1 MEKKIKMRIKSL
13 RYEVEESLFA
23 KLAEERMEAL
33 GADFFDEDLIEDGEE
48 AIELSTEGF
57 MRIEYGRVT
66 LGYEESELTGM
77 EGSSTS
83 IFFDESTPGL
93 VSMHRDGAVSTSLVF
108 ERGKRHH
115 CVYNTP
121 IMPFEICVKTIKV
134 ENKIL
139 GEGTLVLD
147 YIIEIRGAK
156 AERTKF
162 EISVFDMQE
171 ATVVNE
177 ASV

>member
-1 MEKKIKMRIKSL
+1 MEKRVKLKIKSL
-13 RYEVEESLFA
+13 RYEVDGSLFV
-23 KLAEERMEAL
+23 KLVEEAL
-33 GADFFDEDLIEDGEE
+33 NEFEDSGFDDSLIEDGEE
-48 AIELSTEGF
+48 AIELSTEGY
-57 MRIEYGRVT
+57 MRIENGRVT
-66 LGYEESELTGM
+66 LGYDETEITGM
-77 EGSSTS
+77 EGSTTS
-83 IFFDESTPGL
+83 VFFDENDQGL
-93 VSMHRDGAVSTSLVF
+93 ISMHRDGAVTTALVF

-139 GEGTLVLD
+139 TEGTLVLD

-171 ATVVNE
+171 ATVANE

>member
-1 MEKKIKMRIKSL
+1 MEKKIKMKIRSL
-13 RYEVEESLFA
+13 RYEVEESIFSKIA
-23 KLAEERMEAL
+23 DESL
-33 GADFFDEDLIEDGEE
+33 GELFDELFDESKIEPGEE

-57 MRIEYGRVT
+57 MRIEDGRVL
-66 LGYEESELTGM
+66 LGYDETELTGM

-83 IFFDESTPGL
+83 IFFDEKEQGL
-93 VSMHRDGAVSTSLVF
+93 VSMHRDGAVSTALVF

-139 GEGTLVLD
+139 TEGTLVLD

-162 EISVFDMQE
+162 EISVFELQE
-171 ATVVNE
+171 AKIAN
-177 ASV
+177 

>member
-1 MEKKIKMRIKSL
+1 MVKRIKLKIKSL
-13 RYEVEESLFA
+13 RYEVEDSLFV
-23 KLAEERMEAL
+23 KLVEDNMGETVEES
-33 GADFFDEDLIEDGEE
+33 FDESLIEDGEE
-48 AIELSTEGF
+48 AIELSTEGY
-57 MRIEYGRVT
+57 MKIENGRVT
-66 LGYEESELTGM
+66 LGYEETELTGM

-83 IFFDESTPGL
+83 VSFNENDQGL
-93 VSMHRDGAVSTSLVF
+93 VSMHRDGAVTTALVF

-139 GEGTLVLD
+139 TEGTLVLD

-162 EISVFDMQE
+162 EISVFEMQE
-171 ATVVNE
+171 VTVANE

>member
-1 MEKKIKMRIKSL
+1 MEKKIKMKIKSL
-13 RYEVEESLFA
+13 RYEVEDSLFVR
-23 KLAEERMEAL
+23 LAEEAMNEL
-33 GADFFDEDLIEDGEE
+33 GDDSFDESLIEAGEE
-48 AIELSTEGF
+48 AIELSTEGY
-57 MRIEYGRVT
+57 MRIENGRVI
-66 LGYEESELTGM
+66 LGYDETELTGM
-77 EGSSTS
+77 EGSSTAV
-83 IFFDESTPGL
+83 FFDENNQGL

-115 CVYNTP
+115 CVYSTP

-139 GEGTLVLD
+139 SEGTLSLD

-162 EISVFDMQE
+162 EISVFEMQE
-171 ATVVNE
+171 PSIANE
-177 ASV
+177 ASI

>member
-1 MEKKIKMRIKSL
+1 MEKRIKMKIRSL
-13 RYEVEESLFA
+13 RYDVEASLFSI
-23 KLAEERMEAL
+23 LASECEDDMDIEL
-33 GADFFDEDLIEDGEE
+33 FDEDFAEVGEE
-48 AIELSTEGF
+48 AIELATEGF
-57 MRIEYGRVT
+57 MRIEGERVT

-83 IFFDESTPGL
+83 IFFELGDSGL
-93 VSMHRDGAVSTSLVF
+93 VSMHRDGAVSTALVF

-139 GEGTLVLD
+139 IEGTLILD

-162 EISVFDMQE
+162 EISVFELQE
-171 ATVVNE
+171 ATVTNE